1 VGNFFQELRRRNLF
15 RVAGL
20 YCVVSWI
27 LIQIGAAVFPA
38 FEAPTWVLKVFIT
51 VIALGFPFAMIFAWA
66 FEMTPD
72 GVKPTKNIKPGDSIS
87 HITRRKLDY
96 VIIGGLGLVAAL
108 IIADNTILRPKFDPK
123 NPNVPHPQFTE
134 STESLETF
142 LPPTDMTTF
151 NDTIAV
157 LPFVNR
163 SVRQE
168 DAYFAAGIHD
178 DLLTQLSKIS
188 ALQVISR
195 TSVMRYANT
204 ETPIPEIA
212 AKLGVS
218 VILEG
223 SVQRSGE
230 RVRINVQLI
239 DGLTDTHLWAE
250 KYNRKLT
257 TENLFEIQEEITL
270 AIADAMEAVLTGK
283 DLALLKEQPTH
294 SIAAYDAYIRGQ
306 LLSRGGISG
315 ADDYIG
321 AIKAYDEAVAEDPNF
336 AAAYAGKAYSELYLY
351 WLYGR
356 DKSRIT
362 QADKALQ
369 KAKELAP
376 NAVETLLA
384 EAYYNYWGL
393 LDYAAA
399 DQVLNQALIIAPNN
413 ADLWAIKAYVARRA
427 GRFNDTITGLEKA
440 HRLDPLKYIIAQ
452 ELASTYSELGM
463 FTQARDMMER
473 AKAIS
478 PASQWTRAFDAHI
491 WWQRGDADKAW
502 ETINVLVDNPDVFYY
517 KQMLYFAI
525 LTRNKDNIEFALET
539 WPKEKRAP
547 KSAPET
553 YNLLKYW
560 ALRSIGDVES
570 AQKLLRAI
578 NVRIAASENPYPSGW
593 AANAPYFPVT
603 IPGLS
608 GDLRKVGAAVRDYEK
623 AARKAGVTD
632 AWGERDILSAI
643 ARAYAQAGD
652 PDAAF
657 AYIEKLTDRFGP
669 AQYPRISIDPAFDNL
684 RQHPDYLK
692 LKAAFEAL

>member
-1 VGNFFQELRRRNLF
+1 MGSFFQELRRRNLF

-38 FEAPTWVLKVFIT
+38 FEAPTWVLKVFISL
-51 VIALGFPFAMIFAWA
+51 VALGFPVAMIFAWA

-72 GVKPTKNIKPGDSIS
+72 GVKPTKTITPDESIS
-87 HITRRKLDY
+87 HLTRRKLDF

-108 IIADNTILRPKFDPK
+108 IVADNTILRPKTNVQ
-123 NPNVPHPQFTE
+123 NPNVFSPQPSE
-134 STESLETF
+134 STENREVYA
-142 LPPTDMTTF
+142 PPADMAEF

-163 SVRQE
+163 SLREE

-195 TSVMRYANT
+195 TSVMRYADT
-204 ETPIPEIA
+204 QTSIPEIA
-212 AKLGVS
+212 KKLGVS

-230 RVRINVQLI
+230 RVRINVKLI
-239 DGLTDTHLWAE
+239 DGLTDTNLWAE

-257 TENLFEIQEEITL
+257 AENLFEIQEEITL
-270 AIADAMEAVLTGK
+270 AIADAMETVLTGK
-283 DLALLKEQPTH
+283 DLAMLKEQPTQ
-294 SIAAYDAYIRGQ
+294 SIAAYDAFIRGQ

-321 AIKAYDEAVAEDPNF
+321 ALKAYDEAIAEDPNF
-336 AAAYAGKAYSELYLY
+336 AAAYAGKAYSNLYLY

-356 DKSRIT
+356 DGSRVE

-399 DQVLNQALIIAPNN
+399 DEVLDQALNIAPNN

-427 GRFNDTITGLEKA
+427 GRFDDTITGLEKA

-463 FTQARDMMER
+463 FTKARDMMDR

-502 ETINVLVDNPDVFYY
+502 ETINVIVENPDVFYY
-517 KQMLYFAI
+517 KQMLYFAL
-525 LTRNKDNIEFALET
+525 LTRDKDNIEFALDA
-539 WPKEKRAP
+539 WPADKRSP
-547 KSAPET
+547 KSAPES
-553 YNLLKYW
+553 YNLLKVR
-560 ALRSIGDVES
+560 ALKFFGDKE
-570 AQKLLRAI
+570 AARKLLSEI
-578 NVRIAASENPYPSGW
+578 NARVKAASNPYPSGW

-623 AARKAGVTD
+623 TTRNADVTD

-643 ARAYAQAGD
+643 AVAYAQAGD

-657 AYIEKLTDRFGP
+657 AYIAKLTDRFGP
-669 AQYPRISIDPAFDNL
+669 ARYSSISIDPAFDEL
-684 RQHPDYLK
+684 REHPEYLK
-692 LKAAFEAL
+692 LKAAFEGR